1 LDFIITD
8 RMNREIK
15 KNLPDSIRVTTMA
28 TRVHLIIDEEFQIP
42 LSLAEQVQLQLAPFS
57 VGDDNLSVIVGR
69 HVLVDRPF
77 FVRLRHDF
85 NGDDAVN
92 TDVMDHFL
100 TPWNRVG
107 RL

>member
-1 LDFIITD
+1 
-8 RMNREIK
+8 MNREIK

-42 LSLAEQVQLQLAPFS
+42 LALAEQVQLQLVSGA
-57 VGDDNLSVIVGR
+57 VGDDDLPSIIWRAFINHS
-69 HVLVDRPF
+69 LVENF
-77 FVRLRHDF
+77 WFYF
-85 NGDDAVN
+85 NRDNAVN